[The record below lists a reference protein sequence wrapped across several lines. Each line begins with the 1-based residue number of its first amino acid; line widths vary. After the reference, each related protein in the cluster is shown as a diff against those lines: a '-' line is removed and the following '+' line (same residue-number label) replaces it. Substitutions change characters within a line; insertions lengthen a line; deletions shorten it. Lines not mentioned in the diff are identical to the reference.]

1 MKHLFEMDDDG
12 RLVIAPQVLLVDEF
26 KQLVAARKRK
36 DALFAELSYIFF
48 MVDMRSP
55 YIRLSDG
62 ERESQVR
69 NDLMG
74 DIRGWEP
81 DGITEK
87 CLRKYKELSRTR
99 SMDSLDSAWEAQRK
113 LDNFLL
119 TVDLNERNDKGAV
132 VHDAKKVQEMLNRLP
147 TTIKSLQ
154 ETQRLVEFEIAES
167 LALRGGREK
176 AEFEDEDMN
185 PD

>member
-1 MKHLFEMDDDG
+1 
-12 RLVIAPQVLLVDEF
+12 
-26 KQLVAARKRK
+26 
-36 DALFAELSYIFF
+36 
-48 MVDMRSP
+48 
-55 YIRLSDG
+55 
-62 ERESQVR
+62 
-69 NDLMG
+69 
-74 DIRGWEP
+74 
-81 DGITEK
+81 
-87 CLRKYKELSRTR
+87 
-99 SMDSLDSAWEAQRK
+99 
-113 LDNFLL
+113 
-119 TVDLNERNDKGAV
+119 V